1 MKAVVARPVP
11 KQPITGEVNLVQ
23 AYVMK
28 AEAERTMPEGA
39 VAGAAVKGSRAQHV
53 ADERA

>member
-1 MKAVVARPVP
+1 MARPVP